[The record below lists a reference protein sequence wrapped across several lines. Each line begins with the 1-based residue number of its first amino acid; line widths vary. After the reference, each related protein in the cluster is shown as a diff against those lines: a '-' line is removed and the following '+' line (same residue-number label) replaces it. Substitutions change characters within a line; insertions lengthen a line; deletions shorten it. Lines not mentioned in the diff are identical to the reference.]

1 MRFAVKAAIGIGL
14 CSIALLANG
23 QSPDPEIRI
32 VAGDC
37 STAVQLVARNALLS
51 DVLRRLAQ
59 SLDFQLQ
66 FEGNTDSVVNMNVA
80 MPAAELVAKLSQV
93 DSVIVTQAR
102 DPRCP
107 AQNRIVKVW
116 VLPKAKDNAGTGAAT
131 RPEVS
136 QQQQQA
142 RSYEQMSRQR
152 KEAYD
157 AYVRTHGKPP
167 PGEEEEVGKPR

>member
-1 MRFAVKAAIGIGL
+1 MKAAIGIGIGL
-14 CSIALLANG
+14 CSIAFLANG
-23 QSPDPEIRI
+23 QLADPEIRI

-37 STAVQLVARNALLS
+37 SPVVQLVARNALLS

-66 FEGNTDSVVNMNVA
+66 FEGNPDSIVNMNVA
-80 MPAAELVAKLSQV
+80 MPPAELVAKLSAV
-93 DSVIVTQAR
+93 DSVIVTQTR

-136 QQQQQA
+136 QQQQA
-142 RSYEQMSRQR
+142 RGYEEMSRQR

-157 AYVRTHGKPP
+157 AYVRIHGKPP
-167 PGEEEEVGKPR
+167 PGEEEEVAKTR